1 MRLVRAI
8 SSLAFLGL
16 VVLAACDQ
24 ATEAPPAVLTQQQPV
39 QPAPKDERCDDECQL
54 RIQGEVAEHR
64 KKLDARP
71 FTWGQ

>member
-1 MRLVRAI
+1 MKLIRGIYSV
-8 SSLAFLGL
+8 AFLGL
-16 VVLAACDQ
+16 VTLAACDQ
-24 ATEAPPAVLTQQQPV
+24 VSESQPAALVQQPA

-64 KKLDARP
+64 KKLDSRP